1 MVFNLLIGL
10 RFYNLSSVLSGKLS
24 VGYEI
29 GQTGEPTL
37 QAKICKLKFAS
48 DHFLILLHQEVKK
61 SYYWQIE
68 VPDEIVLNYI
78 KIKL

>member
-10 RFYNLSSVLSGKLS
+10 RFYNLSLSSGKLS

-37 QAKICKLKFAS
+37 QAKICKLKFAR
-48 DHFLILLHQEVKK
+48 DHFNSIT
-61 SYYWQIE
+61 SGG
-68 VPDEIVLNYI
+68 
-78 KIKL
+78 